1 MLCLYTHTYL
11 GNSIYKLSYLNI
23 STNVQPFRCPLLL
36 FGTRN
41 FTSLP
46 SALLR
51 PRIVEHVTP
60 IRWICAKPNHSML
73 RTLWPTVRC
82 ISIRTVVCLSPSPSP
97 SSPVRPPSL
106 PRSLCRALSLSHN
119 STWAIWPLPLALP
132 LPLPWLWFQ
141 LQLWRWHW
149 HWLCLWLWGWLWLGL
164 SGGLSLAL
172 PFAIVDCRLWIGLW
186 SLDCRCW
193 LLLLLLL
200 SMCSGAAA
208 VRSRCERWSQF
219 KLMIFSTLD
228 LW

>member
-1 MLCLYTHTYL
+1 MFIYPHIFRQLYIQTL
-11 GNSIYKLSYLNI
+11 KSNI
-23 STNVQPFRCPLLL
+23 ATNVQPFRCPLLL
-36 FGTRN
+36 FGIRN
-41 FTSLP
+41 FTPLP
-46 SALLR
+46 FALLC

-73 RTLWPTVRC
+73 CTLWPIVRC

-132 LPLPWLWFQ
+132 LPWLWFQ
-141 LQLWRWHW
+141 LQLWYWQLLWDW

-172 PFAIVDCRLWIGLW
+172 PFAIVDCG
-186 SLDCRCW
+186 LDCGRSIVDVDCCC
-193 LLLLLLL
+193 LLLL
-200 SMCSGAAA
+200 STCSGTAA